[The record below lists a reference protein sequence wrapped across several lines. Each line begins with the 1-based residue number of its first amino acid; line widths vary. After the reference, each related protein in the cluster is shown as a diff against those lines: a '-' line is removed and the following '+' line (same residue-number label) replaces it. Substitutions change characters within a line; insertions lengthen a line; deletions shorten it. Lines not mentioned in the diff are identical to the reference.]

1 MEKEFLSCDCNKH
14 HCHQKNKLSLWAY
27 STYSPGSKIAY
38 YFVFIILLRFT
49 CYYLMKTFT
58 AQKIKF
64 SIKDPVTFTEEILN
78 WKQKTADLVTFT
90 EEILNG
96 KLHFFAVLQWFRNMR
111 CILQRHIYH
120 ESPKICKQMIHI
132 IKKRTEQ
139 HKSFNRFSQKF
150 IHSRTCNFLF
160 PPDSK
165 YNVFKLFDIIEVD
178 CHNYFTNIY
187 QKILIK
193 ITAFWL
199 LKRCFTEIKYQ
210 INQNKIEGQSRSLST
225 SLNYPVVPYSYI
237 KWNSSEY
244 WFICHVKQLS
254 IIAEAYLEPC
264 QTSNVRHFEKIAG
277 VWCLTGFWRQM

>member
-1 MEKEFLSCDCNKH
+1 MEIEFLSCDCNKH
-14 HCHQKNKLSLWAY
+14 HCHQKNKLSFWAY

-64 SIKDPVTFTEEILN
+64 SIKDS
-78 WKQKTADLVTFT
+78 VTFT

-139 HKSFNRFSQKF
+139 HKSFNRFSQNF

-165 YNVFKLFDIIEVD
+165 YNVFQLFHIIGVD
-178 CHNYFTNIY
+178 CHNYFTNIC

-193 ITAFWL
+193 IPAF
-199 LKRCFTEIKYQ
+199 
-210 INQNKIEGQSRSLST
+210 
-225 SLNYPVVPYSYI
+225 
-237 KWNSSEY
+237 
-244 WFICHVKQLS
+244 
-254 IIAEAYLEPC
+254 
-264 QTSNVRHFEKIAG
+264 
-277 VWCLTGFWRQM
+277 